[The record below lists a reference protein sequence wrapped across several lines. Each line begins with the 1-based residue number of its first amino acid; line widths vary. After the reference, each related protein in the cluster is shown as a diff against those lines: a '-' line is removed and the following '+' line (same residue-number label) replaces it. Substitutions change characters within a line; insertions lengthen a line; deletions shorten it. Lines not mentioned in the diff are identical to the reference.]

1 MGHTSSLQ
9 EEAWPVCEES
19 ALVQDTVT
27 SALQVN
33 GKLRGTIDVPA
44 GADKAQME
52 EVALADAA
60 VQRHTSGLTIRKVVV
75 VPGKLVNVVAN

>member
-1 MGHTSSLQ
+1 MCIRDS
-9 EEAWPVCEES
+9 
-19 ALVQDTVT
+19 
-27 SALQVN
+27 
-33 GKLRGTIDVPA
+33 VPA